1 MKHCNTCNTTKE
13 LDEFYP
19 KTASHDG
26 LMSKCKECSK
36 AAKRAWAKAN
46 RDKLRKYDVTYAKRE
61 DRKEYMKV
69 YLKKHQQENKAYWNA
84 KNSKYRADK
93 LQQTPSWVDEEQL
106 WIIQEFYDLAQLR
119 TEVTGVLHH
128 VDHILPLNGRD
139 VSGLHVPE
147 KSGGR

>member
-1 MKHCNTCNTTKE
+1 MCV
-13 LDEFYP
+13 
-19 KTASHDG
+19 G
-26 LMSKCKECSK
+26 GGGGGGGGGRGVGGSKQ
-36 AAKRAWAKAN
+36 
-46 RDKLRKYDVTYAKRE
+46 
-61 DRKEYMKV
+61 YMR
-69 YLKKHQQENKAYWNA
+69 KHQQENKAYWNA

-147 KSGGR
+147 NLQVIPWYDNLSKSNKLEEITNADL